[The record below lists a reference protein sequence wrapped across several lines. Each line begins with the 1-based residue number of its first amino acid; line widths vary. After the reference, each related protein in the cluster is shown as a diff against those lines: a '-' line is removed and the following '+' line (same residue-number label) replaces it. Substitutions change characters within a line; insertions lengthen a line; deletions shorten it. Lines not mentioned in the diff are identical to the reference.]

1 MQGYLKLEFIGNSVL
16 SSLLNT
22 LDGELTNKKILEA
35 TFNTSIDSPV
45 SSLSVTI
52 VLDNENNTESL
63 DDRISILSSLKL
75 NQEIKAY
82 LYSDPDYTKDKCL
95 LIDGFVKDLMI
106 DSPASTVNVVIYS
119 KTADLLYRKV
129 KPNIRI
135 STRLFSAHIVEFF
148 KKHDLYS
155 FGKFLLADKIV
166 FPVTT
171 VSSINQKNIL
181 TNRDKAS
188 CYDYLTPLLNDK
200 RLKMN
205 TICLNNKSTL
215 YFTSNTELIT
225 AQIPSFTLF
234 HGSESKENTIEGLSM
249 NMDASRIYGEYIIST
264 KSNVSRGQASRSQA
278 YTPLIT
284 MAGNGNRPP
293 LLYSNRIKS
302 DVGNYDITEYAKFLH
317 RNQIRSAIKI
327 SVQVASLYPD
337 STQLDKTFNLYQK
350 INIPEEINGQKN
362 IAYHDLY
369 VNFSKYMKSLSDY
382 FIVCGIEMNLKTQQ
396 TTLDICPAN
405 IATTKSFSSFLD

>member
-1 MQGYLKLEFIGNSVL
+1 MQGYLRLEIIGNSVL
-16 SSLLNT
+16 STLLNT
-22 LDGELTNKKILEA
+22 LDIALINKRILQA

-45 SSLSVTI
+45 SSLSVNI
-52 VLDNENNTESL
+52 VLDSENNTDSL
-63 DDRISILSSLKL
+63 NNRINILKGLKL

-82 LYSDPDYTKDKCL
+82 LYSDANYTKNKCL
-95 LIDGFVKDLMI
+95 LIDGFVKDLLI
-106 DSPASTVNVVIYS
+106 DSPASTLNIIIYS

-129 KPNIRI
+129 KPYTRI
-135 STRLFSAHIVEFF
+135 STRLFQAHVTELF

-155 FGKFLLADKIV
+155 FGKFLLADKII
-166 FPVTT
+166 FPTT
-171 VSSINQKNIL
+171 AISSINQKNIL

-200 RLKMN
+200 KLKMN
-205 TICLNNKSTL
+205 TICLNNKSIL
-215 YFTSNTELIT
+215 YFIGNAESIT

-234 HGSESKENTIEGLSM
+234 HGSGSKESTIESLSI
-249 NMDASRIYGEYIIST
+249 NMDASQIYGKYIIST
-264 KSNVSRGQASRSQA
+264 KSNVSTGQVSRSQT

-284 MAGNGNRPP
+284 MANNGNRPP

-327 SVQVASLYPD
+327 SMQIASLYPD

-350 INIPEEINGQKN
+350 INIPKEANGQKN
-362 IAYHDLY
+362 IAYYDLY
-369 VNFSKYMKSLSDY
+369 VNFSEYMKSLSDY
-382 FIVCGIEMNLKTQQ
+382 FIVCGIEMDLKTQQ
-396 TTLDICPAN
+396 TTLDICPAT
-405 IATTKSFSSFLD
+405 IATTSNFSSLLG

>member
-1 MQGYLKLEFIGNSVL
+1 MQGYLKLEVIGNSAL
-16 SSLLNT
+16 STLLNT
-22 LDGELTNKKILEA
+22 LDAELTNKRILEA
-35 TFNTSIDSPV
+35 TFNPSIDTLM
-45 SSLSVTI
+45 SSLNISI
-52 VLDNENNTESL
+52 VLDSENNTESL
-63 DDRISILSSLKL
+63 DNRISILSGLKL

-106 DSPASTVNVVIYS
+106 DSPASTLNLIIYS
-119 KTADLLYRKV
+119 KTADLLYRKAN
-129 KPNIRI
+129 PDTRI
-135 STRLFSAHIVEFF
+135 STRLFTAHIVEFF
-148 KKHDLYS
+148 RKHSLYS

-200 RLKMN
+200 KLKMN
-205 TICLNNKSTL
+205 TICLNNKSIL
-215 YFTSNTELIT
+215 YFISNAESIT
-225 AQIPSFTLF
+225 AQTPAFTLF
-234 HGSESKENTIEGLSM
+234 QGSESKENTIEGLSI
-249 NMDASRIYGEYIIST
+249 NMDASQIYGKYVIST
-264 KSNVSRGQASRSQA
+264 KSNVSTGQVSKSQT

-284 MAGNGNRPP
+284 MANNGTRPP

-362 IAYHDLY
+362 IAYYDLY
-369 VNFSKYMKSLSDY
+369 ANFSKYMKSLSGY

-396 TTLDICPAN
+396 TTLDICPAS